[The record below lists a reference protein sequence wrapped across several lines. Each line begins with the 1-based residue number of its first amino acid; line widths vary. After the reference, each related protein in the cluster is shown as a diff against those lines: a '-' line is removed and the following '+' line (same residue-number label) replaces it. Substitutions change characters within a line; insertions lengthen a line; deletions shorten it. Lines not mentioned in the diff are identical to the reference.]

1 MTEPIPTGPPQ
12 QRTGTTDI
20 PVLDE
25 EELDITD
32 VAPDP
37 DAMQHIDTRLDNAS
51 GADAP
56 RLTTPRRSST
66 SEDGAP

>member
-1 MTEPIPTGPPQ
+1 MSEPIPTGPPQ
-12 QRTGTTDI
+12 QRTSTTDI
-20 PVLDE
+20 PVLE
-25 EELDITD
+25 EDLDITD

-56 RLTTPRRSST
+56 RLMTPTRPGT